1 MYHIKSITKFVN
13 GRSKFT
19 GGYEITDDNG
29 FIVESFADE
38 ALAKYYETLNKDER
52 TRKKINKPNVKLVNN
67 GIIHDIDGR
76 RRIESIGWTND
87 GETRYDT
94 KLFIVFD
101 PETDKEV
108 EKKCFYFFVGPVS
121 KSWANNAL
129 DKITAQDF
137 DNYMK
142 NPNYT
147 KFKFV
152 PAHIESI

>member
-1 MYHIKSITKFVN
+1 MYHIKSITKLVN

-38 ALAKYYETLNKDER
+38 ALAKYYETLNKNER
-52 TRKKINKPNVKLVNN
+52 TRKKIDKPNAKLVNN
-67 GIIHDIDGR
+67 GIIHDIDVR

-108 EKKCFYFFVGPVS
+108 EKKCFYFFCGS
-121 KSWANNAL
+121 SLQRLGKQRAR
-129 DKITAQDF
+129 QDNSAGF
-137 DNYMK
+137 
-142 NPNYT
+142 
-147 KFKFV
+147 
-152 PAHIESI
+152 

>member
-1 MYHIKSITKFVN
+1 MYHIKSIIKFVN
-13 GRSKFT
+13 GRPKRT
-19 GGYEITDDNG
+19 GCYEITDDNG
-29 FIVESFADE
+29 FIVESTATE

-52 TRKKINKPNVKLVNN
+52 KRKEAGKMSVKLINN
-67 GIIHDIDGR
+67 DITRDIDSK
-76 RRIESIGWTND
+76 RRIESIGWTYD
-87 GETRYDT
+87 GEIRYDT
-94 KLFIVFD
+94 KLFIIFD

-108 EKKCFYFFVGPVS
+108 ERKCFYFLVGPVS
-121 KSWANNAL
+121 KGWASNIL

-152 PAHIESI
+152 PARIERI

>member
-38 ALAKYYETLNKDER
+38 ALTKYYETLNKDER
-52 TRKKINKPNVKLVNN
+52 TRKKINKPNAKLVNN

-101 PETDKEV
+101 PETDEEV

-147 KFKFV
+147 KFKFI

>member
-29 FIVESFADE
+29 FIVESSADE
-38 ALAKYYETLNKDER
+38 TLAKYYETLNKNER
-52 TRKKINKPNVKLVNN
+52 TRKKINKSNAKLVNN
-67 GIIHDIDGR
+67 GIIHDIDDR

-87 GETRYDT
+87 RETRYDT

-121 KSWANNAL
+121 KGWANNIL

-137 DNYMK
+137 DNCMK